1 LRRFPHGPCADEFGC
16 LPRAAKRSGRSQKV
30 AKHWSMR
37 MVPSIIMTLADM
49 CSGVPVMA
57 LGI

>member
-1 LRRFPHGPCADEFGC
+1 
-16 LPRAAKRSGRSQKV
+16 
-30 AKHWSMR
+30 MR

-57 LGI
+57 LSIGGLVNATTLGGRLWARIAY